1 MRRTAGFTLIEL
13 LVVVMIMGIVIAS
26 VSLTLFD
33 TAGEKL
39 EQESY
44 RLRAAIEYAQDK
56 AALENRQFALGFAL
70 DGYAFYELGE
80 ERQWQQ
86 LESDR
91 LLRTHAIPEPLEVE
105 LYLEGIKAV
114 LDSKLPERPQLFFL
128 SSGEAQPFELLLHSE
143 EQRVTLTGDALG
155 RLELEFADGH

>member
-1 MRRTAGFTLIEL
+1 MRRSAGFTLIEL

-44 RLRAAIEYAQDK
+44 RLRVAIEYAQDK
-56 AALENRQFALGFAL
+56 AALENRQLALGFAL
-70 DGYAFYELGE
+70 DAYTFYELGE
-80 ERQWQQ
+80 DRQWRPQ
-86 LESDR
+86 EGDR
-91 LLRTHAIPEPLEVE
+91 LLRTHAIPAPMEVE

-114 LDSKLPERPQLFFL
+114 LDSKLPEKPQLFFL
-128 SSGEAQPFELLLHSE
+128 SSGEAQPFELQLQTDA
-143 EQRVTLTGDALG
+143 QRVTLTGDALG
-155 RLELEFADGH
+155 RLELEFADER